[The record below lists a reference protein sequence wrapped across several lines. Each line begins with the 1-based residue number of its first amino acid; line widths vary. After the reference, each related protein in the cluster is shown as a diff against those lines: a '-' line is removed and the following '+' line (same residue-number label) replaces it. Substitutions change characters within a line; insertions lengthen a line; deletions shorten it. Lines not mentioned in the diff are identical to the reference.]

1 MLKRWRVLVNLI
13 NEYISEVENKSD
25 VRDENY
31 SLDVY
36 VAILDKTLFLLDVRT
51 EMLGDF
57 AVILYF

>member
-51 EMLGDF
+51 EML
-57 AVILYF
+57 